1 MKPNGS
7 MRAASEVCEIGS
19 SGEVLRSV
27 AAVESMVIT
36 NHGQPAALLTPVPG
50 TVRERLIAAGRLV
63 PAEKAFASEGRPRP
77 HQLRVRLPANSGLNK
92 PLSAGSLS

>member
-7 MRAASEVCEIGS
+7 VRAASEVCGIGS
-19 SGEVLRSV
+19 SGEALRSV

-36 NHGQPAALLTPVPG
+36 NHGQPALLTPVPG

-63 PAEKAFASEGRPRP
+63 PAEKA
-77 HQLRVRLPANSGLNK
+77 LPAKVGRGRTNCGLDS
-92 PLSAGSLS
+92 LQSAG